1 MESSVIRILM
11 KRDGLTKKEAVE
23 YYKELREEIHEC
35 LKDGGRYDEVEDLLM
50 SEGFEMDYIFEF
62 I

>member
-1 MESSVIRILM
+1 MAVVKILM
-11 KRDGLTKKEAVE
+11 KRDGLTKQEAIA
-23 YYKELREEIHEC
+23 YYKELRSEVAELLQFGDYE
-35 LKDGGRYDEVEDLLM
+35 GVEDYLA